1 MGRVGAFCFEVVES
15 FVYICVINENY
26 MNWDNIKTV
35 FVDLDDTIWWF
46 SENSKVALRHVYDK
60 FELSKYEPEYER
72 FRDIYAAKNLELW
85 DLYHYGKIEKDYL
98 VTERYRYTL
107 EKIGAQGNIEELAK
121 AVDDEYLYYLSSLD
135 KLMPG
140 ALELLEYLV
149 KKYDVNILS
158 NGFQEVQ
165 LRKLRSSKIEGYI
178 HHLVLSDDCGITKP
192 LRGIFDYA
200 LERTGAEPE
209 STVMIGDNYDADVE
223 GAKNAGW
230 HTILFNIKN
239 FDRTKV
245 PAADAVVDKLEEII
259 EIL

>member
-1 MGRVGAFCFEVVES
+1 MK
-15 FVYICVINENY
+15 
-26 MNWDNIKTV
+26 WDNIKTV

-46 SENSKVALRHVYDK
+46 TENSKVALRHVYDK
-60 FELSKYEPEYER
+60 FNLSEYEPNYDR

-107 EKIGAQGNIEELAK
+107 EQIGAQGNLVELAK
-121 AVDDEYLYYLSSLD
+121 AVDEEYLFYLSSLD

-140 ALELLEYLV
+140 ARELLEYLV

-165 LRKLRSSKIEGYI
+165 RRKLRSSNIEEFI

-200 LERTGAEPE
+200 LARTGAVAE

-230 HTILFNIKN
+230 RTILFNIKR
-239 FDRTKV
+239 FDKEKV
-245 PAADAVVDKLEEII
+245 PAADAVVDTLEEII
-259 EIL
+259 NIL

>member
-1 MGRVGAFCFEVVES
+1 MADWRG
-15 FVYICVINENY
+15 
-26 MNWDNIKTV
+26 IKTV

-46 SENSKVALRHVYDK
+46 TENSKVALRHVYDK
-60 FELSKYEPEYER
+60 FGLSAYSPEYEN

-85 DLYHYGKIEKDYL
+85 DLYHYGKIDKEYL

-107 EKIGAQGNIEELAK
+107 EQIGVTGDIDKLAK
-121 AVDDEYLYYLSSLD
+121 EIDDEYLFFLSSMGTLV
-135 KLMPG
+135 PG
-140 ALELLEYLV
+140 AKDLLEYMV

-165 LRKLRSSKIEGYI
+165 LRKLRSSGIERFI

-200 LERTGAEPE
+200 LERTGATAET
-209 STVMIGDNYDADVE
+209 TVMIGDNYDADVQ

-230 HTILFNIKN
+230 KTILFNIKN
-239 FDRTKV
+239 FNSEEV
-245 PAADAVVDKLEEII
+245 PDADVVVDTLEEIKG
-259 EIL
+259 IL